1 MTKPDLDYGA
11 ICIDN
16 SSLKILGYKFE
27 EGLLFQLRQ
36 FKNSSIKLI
45 QPDVIHKEIIKHL
58 SSPIHELDK
67 NIDKIIKDL
76 NRLVGA
82 DIDTVTSIVSELKKF
97 TNAELIIKERVNKF
111 YEEVNGE
118 VLKCSEHLDVNLLLD
133 MYFDIDAPFED
144 NKEKRK
150 EFPDAIAL
158 LSLESWASD
167 QGFKVII
174 VSNDKGWMD
183 YAENSDNLV
192 FFKELPDALAEI
204 QPHAEAQ
211 KIIKML
217 MESDFIIDS
226 NKLIDDI
233 SEVIEDKVN
242 GADPWELSIDATSS
256 QYYEY
261 DDVTVEYTS
270 CDVLVKK
277 ESKDT
282 PIKIIKINSSE
293 IVLNLTIKIFCNVSA
308 SFDFSVK
315 DGIDRD
321 YVSVGSTR
329 ETVSADFI
337 TDAILTISGDF
348 SAGVEALS
356 VDNVELQGF
365 LYSVDFGY
373 IEPSYGEY
381 FDYEEES
388 EQLG

>member
-16 SSLKILGYKFE
+16 SSLKSLGYKFE

-58 SSPIHELDK
+58 SNPIRELDK
-67 NIDKIIKDL
+67 NLDKIIKDL
-76 NRLVGA
+76 NRLAGA
-82 DIDTVTSIVSELKKF
+82 DIDRVTSIVSELREF
-97 TNAELIIKERVNKF
+97 TNAESITRNRVSKF

-133 MYFDIDAPFED
+133 MYFDIEAPFED
-144 NKEKRK
+144 NREKRK

-158 LSLESWASD
+158 LSLDSWAVK

-174 VSNDKGWMD
+174 VSNDNGWVN
-183 YAENSDNLV
+183 YADASENLV
-192 FFKELPDALAEI
+192 CFKELPDALAEI

-211 KIIKML
+211 KIIKIL
-217 MESDFIIDS
+217 MDSDFILDS
-226 NKLIDDI
+226 NNLIDGV
-233 SEVIEDKVN
+233 SELIGAEVN
-242 GADPWELSIDATSS
+242 GADPWKLSIDATSE

-282 PIKIIKINSSE
+282 PIRIIKINSSE
-293 IVLNLTIKIFCNVSA
+293 IVLSLTIKIFCNVSA
-308 SFDFSVK
+308 SFNFSVR
-315 DGIDRD
+315 DGIDKD
-321 YVSVGSTR
+321 YFSAGSTA
-329 ETVSADFI
+329 ETVSTDFI
-337 TDAILTISGDF
+337 TEAILTISGDF
-348 SAGVEALS
+348 SAGVEGLN
-356 VDNVELQGF
+356 VDSVELQDF
-365 LYSVDFGY
+365 LSSVNFGY
-373 IEPSYGEY
+373 IEPSYDEY
-381 FDYEEES
+381 LDYEEES
-388 EQLG
+388 EQ

>member
-16 SSLKILGYKFE
+16 SSLKSLGYKFE

-58 SSPIHELDK
+58 SNPIHELDK
-67 NIDKIIKDL
+67 NFDKMIKDL

-97 TNAELIIKERVNKF
+97 TNAELITKDRVNKF

-158 LSLESWASD
+158 LSLESWAVK

-174 VSNDKGWMD
+174 VSNDNGWMN
-183 YAENSDNLV
+183 YADTSENLV

-211 KIIKML
+211 KIIKLL
-217 MESDFIIDS
+217 MESDFILDS
-226 NKLIDDI
+226 NNLI
-233 SEVIEDKVN
+233 SEISELIEAEVN
-242 GADPWELSIDATSS
+242 GVDPWVVSIDATSD
-256 QYYEY
+256 QIYDY
-261 DDVTVEYTS
+261 DDIRVEYTT

-277 ESKDT
+277 ESRDT
-282 PIKIIKINSSE
+282 PIKIIKINSDE

-308 SFDFSVK
+308 SFDFSVE
-315 DGIDRD
+315 DGIDHDHD

-365 LYSVDFGY
+365 LSSVDFGY
-373 IEPSYGEY
+373 IEPSYEEY

-388 EQLG
+388 EQ